1 MRFGAKADNPLEWV
15 LLASGMFPSTL
26 YDGYAPAF
34 GRALAVAADVG
45 LFDALKSGPRTATA
59 VAETC
64 GTDPRATERLMNLLV
79 SMRYLGVGPKG
90 YRLERTARR
99 QLLSDAP
106 GSVRDFVAM
115 KLLEWRWIDG
125 MDEFVRSGQA
135 VDVHATMSP
144 DDWRLYQR
152 GMRAQ
157 ATQAAPIIARLA
169 PMPPG
174 ARDMLDIGG
183 SHGYFSVAL
192 CRRHPRLRAT
202 VLDLPSA
209 VEQAAPLLAAEGMGD
224 RVVLQ
229 AGDALTDDL
238 GEAAYDFILMM
249 SLVHHF
255 DDATNRGLVRR
266 AARALRPGGVLLIGD
281 LIRIEAERRAD
292 QMRSFWD
299 LYFAMT
305 SASGTWTFEEMSD
318 WQRAAGLRPRRPIR
332 WLMVAGVGLQAAD
345 KPA

>member
-1 MRFGAKADNPLEWV
+1 MRYGAKADNPLDWA
-15 LLASGMFPSTL
+15 LLATGMFPTSMF
-26 YDGYAPAF
+26 DGYAPAF

-45 LFDALKSGPRTATA
+45 LFDALKAGPRPAAA

-79 SMRYLGVGPKG
+79 SMRYLAVDPNG
-90 YRLERTARR
+90 YRLERAARR
-99 QLLSDAP
+99 QLVSDAP

-125 MDEFVRSGQA
+125 LDEFVRSGRT
-135 VDVHATMSP
+135 VDVHASMTS
-144 DDWRLYQR
+144 DDWRMYQR

-169 PMPPG
+169 PMPSG
-174 ARDMLDIGG
+174 AQDMLDIGG

-202 VLDLPSA
+202 VLDLPGA
-209 VEQAAPLLAAEGMGD
+209 VEYAAPLLAAEGMGD
-224 RVVLQ
+224 RVVLR
-229 AGDALTDDL
+229 AGNALTDDL
-238 GEAAYDFILMM
+238 GEDAYDFILMM

-255 DDATNRGLVRR
+255 DDATNRELVRR
-266 AARALRPGGVLLIGD
+266 AARALRPGGTMLIGD
-281 LIRIEAERRAD
+281 IIRVEAGRRAD

-299 LYFAMT
+299 LYFALT
-305 SASGTWTFEEMSD
+305 SASGTWTFDEMSD
-318 WQRAAGLRPRRPIR
+318 WQRAAGLRPRKPIR
-332 WLMVAGVGLQAAD
+332 WLMVGGVGLQAAD